1 MKTNKLYE
9 KTKKFLKNNYKF
21 LIIYGILLLLFT
33 VRLDY
38 EVYTPGGL
46 SNLNKRIS
54 VDNPYESKGSLNLTY
69 VNAKKGIIP
78 MILLSYII
86 PSWDLVSIDDSR
98 IEDEDYIDILARGKI
113 DLKSINGNATITA
126 FKKANMDYNIV
137 KNDLTVY
144 YVFNEATT
152 NLKVGDI
159 IKKVDDEVV
168 SDLANF
174 KKLISEKNVGDTVT
188 FTVIR
193 NNKETIK
200 TGKIYESDDSKLIG
214 IYLTSVLEVTTD
226 KNVVFKY
233 KNNES
238 GSSGGLMSALEI
250 YNQLTKSDITKGLT
264 IAGTGTIDMDGNVG
278 EIAGVKYK
286 IMGAV
291 KNKADVFIVPADNYE
306 EAKQIVNKYNYK
318 IKLIEAKNFNQVLED
333 LEKI

>member
-9 KTKKFLKNNYKF
+9 KTKKFLKDNCKF
-21 LIIYGILLLLFT
+21 LIIYSILLLLFT

-54 VDNPYESKGSLNLTY
+54 MDNPYESEGSLNLTY

-86 PSWDLVSIDDSR
+86 PSWDLVSIDDNR

-113 DLKSINGNATITA
+113 DLKSVNGNAIITA
-126 FKKANMDYNIV
+126 FKRANMDYNIV

-144 YVFNEATT
+144 YVFNDATT

-159 IKKVDDEVV
+159 IKKVDGVSV
-168 SDLANF
+168 SDLASF

-193 NNKETIK
+193 NNKETTK
-200 TGKIYESDDSKLIG
+200 TGRVYESEENKLIG

-250 YNQLTKSDITKGLT
+250 YNQLTENDITKGLT

-291 KNKADVFIVPADNYE
+291 KNKADVFIVPTGNYE
-306 EAKQIVNKYNYK
+306 EAETLVKENNYK
-318 IKLIEAKNFNQVLED
+318 IKLIKAETFEGVLES
-333 LEKI
+333 LKNI

>member
-9 KTKKFLKNNYKF
+9 KTKKFLKDNCKF
-21 LIIYGILLLLFT
+21 LIIYSILLLLFT

-54 VDNPYESKGSLNLTY
+54 MDNPYESKGSLNLTY

-86 PSWDLVSIDDSR
+86 PSWDLVSIDDNR

-113 DLKSINGNATITA
+113 DLKSVNGNAIITA
-126 FKKANMDYNIV
+126 FKRANMDYNIV

-144 YVFNEATT
+144 YVFNDATT

-159 IKKVDDEVV
+159 IKKVDGV
-168 SDLANF
+168 SDLASF

-193 NNKETIK
+193 NNKETTK
-200 TGKIYESDDSKLIG
+200 TGKIYESEENKLIG

-250 YNQLTKSDITKGLT
+250 YNQLTENDITKGLT

-291 KNKADVFIVPADNYE
+291 KNKADVFIVPSDNYE
-306 EAKQIVNKYNYK
+306 EAKEVVSKYNYK

>member
-1 MKTNKLYE
+1 MK
-9 KTKKFLKNNYKF
+9 
-21 LIIYGILLLLFT
+21 
-33 VRLDY
+33 
-38 EVYTPGGL
+38 
-46 SNLNKRIS
+46 
-54 VDNPYESKGSLNLTY
+54 
-69 VNAKKGIIP
+69 
-78 MILLSYII
+78 
-86 PSWDLVSIDDSR
+86 
-98 IEDEDYIDILARGKI
+98 
-113 DLKSINGNATITA
+113 
-126 FKKANMDYNIV
+126 
-137 KNDLTVY
+137 
-144 YVFNEATT
+144 
-152 NLKVGDI
+152 
-159 IKKVDDEVV
+159 
-168 SDLANF
+168 
-174 KKLISEKNVGDTVT
+174 KNVGDTVT

-200 TGKIYESDDSKLIG
+200 TGKIYESDGGKLIG